1 MDAAVRTGAGHS
13 EPRADADTAPAGAA
27 VARRAG
33 GAAATGF
40 TPGRVGAGA
49 GQWVHA
55 VATSLGPAEHDG
67 EAVEYELV
75 DLETFDL
82 DLLNEPTKPSVAG
95 REYENAK
102 TRVWSEKI
110 DSIDGFVF
118 VTPEYNHSISGSL
131 KNALDFVATE
141 FNHKVAGIVNYGADK
156 GVRAAEHLRHI
167 LANYKVAVVRDQ
179 ASFSIFTDVTDGAF
193 TPTEVSAAPFA
204 SMVDDLVAWGGAL
217 KGVREGSE
225 AVTV

>member
-1 MDAAVRTGAGHS
+1 MLTIAIIPGTTRPGALNPQVVQWVSDQLAG
-13 EPRADADTAPAGAA
+13 RDDVTAEVVDFGAFDLPLLDEVIPAGAK
-27 VARRAG
+27 R
-33 GAAATGF
+33 
-40 TPGRVGAGA
+40 
-49 GQWVHA
+49 
-55 VATSLGPAEHDG
+55 
-67 EAVEYELV
+67 
-75 DLETFDL
+75 
-82 DLLNEPTKPSVAG
+82 
-95 REYENAK
+95 YENAHTK
-102 TRVWSEKI
+102 AWGAKLDEFDAFI
-110 DSIDGFVF
+110 F

-217 KGVREGSE
+217 KGVREARQSL
-225 AVTV
+225 TV